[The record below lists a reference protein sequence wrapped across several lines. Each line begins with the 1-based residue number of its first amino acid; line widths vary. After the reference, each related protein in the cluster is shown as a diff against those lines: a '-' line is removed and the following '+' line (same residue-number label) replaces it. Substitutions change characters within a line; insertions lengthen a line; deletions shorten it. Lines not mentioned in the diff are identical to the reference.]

1 MRVATGYA
9 RLPKCRALL
18 RCIKA
23 PRLDLARIE
32 ARRCGSAAPKSMP
45 GWFSPHEQTN
55 GPRRIRNRPSPALRR
70 AQGGLSAERLRHLPE
85 HQMGADGVL
94 PRRLLHPALR
104 ALGSR
109 PERAE
114 PGGADRFPEPAL
126 LFLLH
131 RAVAAGGLLLHR
143 PPDHR
148 RDGAVP
154 DERDRR
160 PHLVRLSLPA
170 DGVDRPV
177 LRGRALHRGRP
188 PRAHEEVRRQA
199 HACAAS
205 ARSSPSIRSG
215 SSSPGGP
222 AAPGCSTSPM
232 RRPW

>member
-1 MRVATGYA
+1 MQA
-9 RLPKCRALL
+9 RKCRALL
-18 RCIKA
+18 RCIKVPGFA
-23 PRLDLARIE
+23 LARIE
-32 ARRCGSAAPKSMP
+32 AHRRGAAAPKSMP

-55 GPRRIRNRPSPALRR
+55 GPRRIRTRPSPALRR
-70 AQGGLSAERLRHLPE
+70 APRGLSAARVRYLSQ
-85 HQMGADGVL
+85 HQMGPDGVL
-94 PRRLLHPALR
+94 PRGLLHPALR
-104 ALGSR
+104 AMGSR
-109 PERAE
+109 AECAE
-114 PGGADRFPEPAL
+114 PGGADRFSQPAL

-143 PPDHR
+143 PADHR

-177 LRGRALHRGRP
+177 LRGRTLHRGRP
-188 PRAHEEVRRQA
+188 PRADEKIRRA
-199 HACAAS
+199 SSRRAAS

-215 SSSPGGP
+215 SSSRGGP

-232 RRPW
+232 RPPW